1 MTRQKV
7 LIPLDG
13 SDFSRQILP
22 YVRQVLDPADSELI
36 LLRVAESPAGL
47 SGAPA
52 KLATTELPVPM
63 YESERDAE
71 LAKHPIYASQVWE
84 GLEARLKDELQADA
98 RHLKDAGYTVS
109 IAVKFGD
116 PAQELVDF
124 VNHESV
130 DLIAM
135 TTHGRT
141 GLRRLVFGS
150 VAERVLRS
158 VSVPVML
165 LRPFEKPA
173 DI

>member
-22 YVRQVLDPADSELI
+22 YVHRVLDLTNSELI

-52 KLATTELPVPM
+52 RVATTELPVPM

-84 GLEARLKDELQADA
+84 SLEARLEDDLQADA
-98 RHLKDAGYTVS
+98 RHLEDAGYTVS
-109 IAVKFGD
+109 TAVRFGD
-116 PAQELVDF
+116 PAQEIADF
-124 VNHESV
+124 VEHESI

-150 VAERVLRS
+150 VAEQVLRN
-158 VSVPVML
+158 VSVPVMV
-165 LRPFEKPA
+165 LRPFERPV